1 MKKIVLILLSVP
13 FFLTPIYSCSF
24 PSHSLASMYKKINQ
38 PPYRIFLG
46 AASVILLQFFNKKSI
61 PGLRIPNSIKNI
73 ANNIELKK
81 RENKAEKIIYLFK
94 ECDFIPS
101 AIATFEKYGHGDAYR
116 GKKANLF
123 IEYNKLRNSK
133 ENLVN
138 KIKLLYEKKKAI
150 GYLNFKANAE
160 GIAAFEE
167 DFFMKADNA
176 ENCVID
182 EYLAGLLEKIKYLF
196 ILGELQLILYCLP
209 FIYKQ
214 LNKTVED

>member
-1 MKKIVLILLSVP
+1 M
-13 FFLTPIYSCSF
+13 
-24 PSHSLASMYKKINQ
+24 
-38 PPYRIFLG
+38 
-46 AASVILLQFFNKKSI
+46 
-61 PGLRIPNSIKNI
+61 
-73 ANNIELKK
+73 
-81 RENKAEKIIYLFK
+81 
-94 ECDFIPS
+94 
-101 AIATFEKYGHGDAYR
+101 
-116 GKKANLF
+116 
-123 IEYNKLRNSK
+123 
-133 ENLVN
+133 
-138 KIKLLYEKKKAI
+138 YEKKKAI